1 MERIERIIRLNRSL
15 EVLEECQK
23 QTVNSHDAIIEQ
35 MFFERNLKIL
45 ILKKINRFD
54 LFF

>member
-1 MERIERIIRLNRSL
+1 MERIERIIRLNRIL

-23 QTVNSHDAIIEQ
+23 QTVNSNDAIIEQ

-45 ILKKINRFD
+45 SLKKNKSID

>member
-1 MERIERIIRLNRSL
+1 MKRIERIIRLNKIKN
-15 EVLEECQK
+15 VLEECQK

-35 MFFERNLKIL
+35 MFFERDLKIL
-45 ILKKINRFD
+45 SLKKINRLD